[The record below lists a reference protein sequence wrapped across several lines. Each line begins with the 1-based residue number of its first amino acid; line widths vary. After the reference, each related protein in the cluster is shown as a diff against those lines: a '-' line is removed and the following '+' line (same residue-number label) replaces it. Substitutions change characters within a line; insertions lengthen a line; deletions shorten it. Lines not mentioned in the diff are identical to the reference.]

1 MATAIQPV
9 VEDPSR
15 RQRLLDVVD
24 EIGPAFAERAPRY
37 DREASFPFE
46 NFADLRAVGFYGL
59 CIPERYGGLG
69 ASFAD
74 YMHVG
79 ARIGR
84 YCAMTALTF
93 NMHTQT
99 VLWTGVAADG
109 LEMSDAERAEHEERR
124 VDLYQ
129 RILSEGALQSQPL
142 SEGVAR
148 GATQGFSTTA
158 DPCEGGFRVNGKK
171 IFASLAGAATDY
183 NITCVTPGEDGIRFL
198 SVAADD
204 PGVRIVGDWDP
215 LGMRG
220 TVSRTLLFEDAF
232 VPADREL
239 LPQGAYN
246 QLAARFPYVYM
257 TLTPAYMGLTE
268 AVVDFVQEYMSSV
281 PPPGIT
287 ARRDVPQKQHG
298 WAEIQIM
305 RERARALYD
314 RVVDE
319 AAVDPTPD
327 MMRRAL
333 ASTYTTMETAPEVAS
348 LALRV
353 CGGMTLL
360 KEFRLEQYY
369 RDARCGA
376 LMLPWSAEV
385 CLDRLGH
392 HALYPDLDA

>member
-1 MATAIQPV
+1 MATAVQPV

-15 RQRLLDVVD
+15 RARLLEIVD
-24 EIGPAFAERAPRY
+24 EIGPAFVERAPRY

-46 NFADLRAVGFYGL
+46 NFADLRDVGFYGL

-69 ASFAD
+69 ATFAD

-99 VLWTGVAADG
+99 VLWTGIAADA
-109 LEMSDAERAEHEERR
+109 LEMTPDERAEHEDRR
-124 VDLYQ
+124 VDLYR
-129 RILSEGALQSQPL
+129 RILEEGALQSQPL

-148 GATQGFSTTA
+148 GATQGFATTA
-158 DPCEGGFRVNGKK
+158 EPCEGGFRVNGKK
-171 IFASLAGAATDY
+171 IFASLAGAARDY
-183 NITCVTPGEDGIRFL
+183 NITCVTPGEEGIRFV

-268 AVVDFVQEYMSSV
+268 AVVDFVQEYMASV

-287 ARRDVPQKQHG
+287 ARRDVPQKQQG

-305 RERARALYD
+305 REQARALYD

-319 AAVDPTPD
+319 ADVDPSPD
-327 MMRRAL
+327 MLRRAL
-333 ASTYTTMETAPEVAS
+333 ASTYTTMETAPQVAS

-353 CGGMTLL
+353 CGGMSLL
-360 KEFRLEQYY
+360 KEFRLEQCY

-385 CLDRLGH
+385 CLDRLGRH
-392 HALYPDLDA
+392 GLYPDLDA